1 MDTQTP
7 QSHLREIKAAT
18 GWSEPRIAK
27 ELGISQPTVN
37 RLVNGQA
44 ECKASTWR
52 ALCDLREKVR
62 VEPKRPRR
70 KLPPKVPG

>member
-7 QSHLREIKAAT
+7 QSLLREIKDAT

-27 ELGISQPTVN
+27 ELEVSQPTVN
-37 RLVNGQA
+37 RLMNGQP

-70 KLPPKVPG
+70 NPPKVPA